1 MTTRS
6 RFLAALGALVVV
18 AAAGSDGDG
27 VVESESPVTTTTA
40 AQAEAEP
47 EPEAETTAVDG
58 VAEVPFLI
66 DLDEEE
72 ALAEIAAAGLVPE
85 IIPLW
90 VPPTDPRLG
99 IVVTQSPDPFGWLP
113 EGSVVK
119 ITVGE

>member
-1 MTTRS
+1 MTTRF
-6 RFLAALGALVVV
+6 RLLVALFALTLIAV
-18 AAAGSDGDG
+18 ACSDGDS
-27 VVESESPVTTTTA
+27 VVESESPATTTTVA
-40 AQAEAEP
+40 DVEAQPDTEAD
-47 EPEAETTAVDG
+47 TTAVDG
-58 VAEVPFLI
+58 VAEVPFLV

-72 ALAEIAAAGLVPE
+72 ALAEIEAAGLVAE